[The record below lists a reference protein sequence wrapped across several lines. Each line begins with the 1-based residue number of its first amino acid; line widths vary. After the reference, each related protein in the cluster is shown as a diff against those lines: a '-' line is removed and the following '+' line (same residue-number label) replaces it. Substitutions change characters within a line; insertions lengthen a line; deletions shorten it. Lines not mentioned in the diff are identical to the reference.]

1 MKLSK
6 SDFLLMR
13 WSVIAICASLITS
26 TIILYSSGSYAEKS
40 LKDLRNA
47 QSMLNDA
54 STRLTTAGQ
63 DKKNMAIYA
72 DKYGTLIANKIVGED
87 QRLDWL
93 EGMEKIRQKNL
104 VMDFRYSIAP
114 QKIYAPQ
121 PPIDSGNFDIR
132 YSEMKLQFDLL
143 HEAQLLNFYDALR
156 ANIKGW
162 YQLEGCTLQRI
173 GTADNN
179 DGGGEQTAATA
190 TARLKAECSG
200 GWITLKNRN
209 APQ

>member
-13 WSVIAICASLITS
+13 WSVLAICASLIVS
-26 TIILYSSGSYAEKS
+26 AIIFYSSGSYAEKS
-40 LKDLRNA
+40 LKDQRNA

-54 STRLTTAGQ
+54 RTRLTTALQ
-63 DKKNMAIYA
+63 DQENMAIYA
-72 DKYGTLIANKIVGED
+72 DEYGALIEANIIGDD
-87 QRLDWL
+87 QRLDWM
-93 EGMEKIRQKNL
+93 EGIEKIRQKNL

-114 QKIYAPQ
+114 QRIYTPQ
-121 PPIDSGNFDIR
+121 PPIGSGNFDIR

-143 HEAQLLNFYDALR
+143 HEAQLLDFFDALR
-156 ANIKGW
+156 ADIKGW

-173 GTADNN
+173 GTETGADNG
-179 DGGGEQTAATA
+179 DKQTT

>member
-40 LKDLRNA
+40 LKDRHNA

-54 STRLTTAGQ
+54 RTRLTTAGQ
-63 DKKNMAIYA
+63 DKENMAIYA
-72 DKYGTLIANKIVGED
+72 DKYGALIANKVIGDE
-87 QRLDWL
+87 QRLDWM
-93 EGMEKIRQKNL
+93 EGMETIRQMNL
-104 VMDFRYSIAP
+104 VTDFRYTIAP
-114 QKIYAPQ
+114 QKKYSPQ
-121 PPIDSGNFDIR
+121 PPIDSGNFDIS

-162 YQLEGCTLQRI
+162 YQPEGCMLQRI
-173 GTADNN
+173 STENDN
-179 DGGGEQTAATA
+179 DQTTK
-190 TARLKAECSG
+190 TRLKAECSG